1 MSGGFG
7 GSSGSALTS
16 DQRKMLDYAVKH
28 SPKARIKLAVS
39 GGANAT
45 SAFILN
51 SDETV
56 IGMGGF
62 MGSDDAPSV
71 AQLKKWTGNGELRYI
86 VGSDNAGGGAMTRP
100 GMSQENA
107 TGRSEWIS
115 KNCTKVSAS
124 AYGGSTTSQ
133 QETGSEVLF
142 GASVLYDCAAR

>member
-1 MSGGFG
+1 
-7 GSSGSALTS
+7 
-16 DQRKMLDYAVKH
+16 MLDYAVKH

-45 SAFILN
+45 NAFILN

-71 AQLKKWTGNGELRYI
+71 TQLKKWTKDGELRY
-86 VGSDNAGGGAMTRP
+86 VLGSDNSGAGAMMVP
-100 GMSQENA
+100 
-107 TGRSEWIS
+107 GRSQGAAGDRSDWIS
-115 KNCTKVSAS
+115 KNCTKVPAS
-124 AYGGSTTSQ
+124 AYGGGKTSQ
-133 QETGSEVLF
+133 QSTGSAALF